1 MLFDSLGC
9 QPEEVPPLQ
18 WIFARHVW
26 QNVQMEH
33 KSNKD
38 KPDMLLTK
46 MLRLFKILV
55 DVVSPKKVDREGSL
69 REYQPGVKF

>member
-38 KPDMLLTK
+38 KPDMLVTK

-55 DVVSPKKVDREGSL
+55 EVVSPNKVNREGSM